1 MRKRALSMFIASLL
15 VLSGC
20 QSDIP
25 SEATANAVISE
36 VITTTAPLNLTETT
50 TTTAETE
57 LTTTVTEET
66 QSPEEYYTELYY
78 TAVPMPKASDCIDNF
93 EQIKSEAIN
102 YNELSEN
109 IEALLRKNAVCCEFF
124 VHGGKFTSVDGD
136 DVIAPDEV
144 FICESELFPDFGS
157 LKDFTNSVYTEEC
170 TTRLMDL
177 YKLYDYGNGEI
188 RKIGTGPIWSV
199 NIMSAENLYAIT
211 EIGTDYCNFVCFW
224 DSYVPMS
231 DEEIPDDYKQYTVT
245 EHTAVRVNG
254 EWRLSEMV
262 NDLAN
267 NRFHLRIDKTPVWTA
282 PNGEVL
288 YLEDAYEVSNKRFG
302 CHS

>member
-1 MRKRALSMFIASLL
+1 MRKRTLSLL
-15 VLSGC
+15 AAGLFAASGC
-20 QSDIP
+20 KSNMP
-25 SEATANAVISE
+25 SEVLTSTTFAETTITTISVQNITEAVTTTE
-36 VITTTAPLNLTETT
+36 KTTVTTTAG
-50 TTTAETE
+50 TE
-57 LTTTVTEET
+57 LTTIVTEET

-78 TAVPMPKASDCIDNF
+78 TATPMPKASECMENF
-93 EQIKSEAIN
+93 EQIKAETVN
-102 YNELSEN
+102 YEELSEN

-170 TTRLMDL
+170 TVRLMDR

-231 DEEIPDDYKQYTVT
+231 DEEIPDTYIQYTVT

-262 NDLAN
+262 KCSWNE
-267 NRFHLRIDKTPVWTA
+267 HIKI
-282 PNGEVL
+282 
-288 YLEDAYEVSNKRFG
+288 YINK
-302 CHS
+302 S